1 VTVLVGLCQVLVV
14 SVLMLVG
21 LVIVPVL
28 VVVLDVLVIVLHVL
42 VDVRHVVVK
51 MFVAVLLLLGHET
64 SLPGG
69 ALDSAL
75 SRAPSLTFRTSGSQ
89 YRPPPGS
96 GVCRGTPGRGRDEEL
111 CSLP

>member
-1 VTVLVGLCQVLVV
+1 
-14 SVLMLVG
+14 
-21 LVIVPVL
+21 
-28 VVVLDVLVIVLHVL
+28 VLVIVLHVL